1 MPLKIRWFP
10 PSWVQLQAGHSLL
23 YIDPAY
29 LQTYFT
35 SHPGHIQFTGWPDAV
50 DGLPEKLEAGDLILV
65 THHHKDHAKK
75 VTIDRLTHP
84 GTRLIAPQVC
94 LKELGPD
101 FQVVRAGEEVVFK
114 DGTIRVVQAY
124 NMETGSST
132 RKIHHKN
139 QGVGYLVTVAGKTV
153 YHAGDSDFIPEML
166 ELGKVDVALLP
177 IGGTYTMDIE
187 EAVRAACAIHPAVV
201 IPVHYLDADPQQ
213 FKQKLESLSDTR
225 VVCLKTGEEYL
236 LQ

>member
-1 MPLKIRWFP
+1 MPLQIRLFP
-10 PSWVQLQAGHSLL
+10 PSWVQLRTGDSLL

-29 LQTYFT
+29 LQTSFIG
-35 SHPGHIQFTGWPDAV
+35 HPGHIQFSGWPGAV

-84 GTRLIAPQVC
+84 GTRLIAPKSC

-101 FQVVRAGEEVVFK
+101 FYVVQAGEEVAFV

-124 NMETGSST
+124 NMESGSST

-139 QGVGYLVTVAGKTV
+139 QGVGYLVTAAGKTV

-166 ELGKVDVALLP
+166 ELGSVDVALLP
-177 IGGTYTMDIE
+177 IGGTYTMDVE
-187 EAVRAACAIHPAVV
+187 EAVRAACAINPAVV
-201 IPVHYLDADPQQ
+201 IPIHHLEADPME
-213 FKQKLESLSDTR
+213 FKRKVESQSDTC
-225 VVCLKTGEEYL
+225 VIL
-236 LQ
+236 LQTGQEYCLP